1 MVVSPPPADISLRT
15 VGRTRRRRFRVV
27 MFKKKRN
34 NIRARE
40 KVAEE
45 GDDADEPGVLSTVND
60 KDKKPKGGT
69 AARKKAAKKEGA
81 ASTGG
86 AALLSFEDEEADA
99 EVFQLKKQKHRSKTS
114 MRAPD
119 ASRRDDDA
127 DVRAKSGGEYSMDR
141 LRELALSQKGFDA
154 RPAEHMD
161 PNAPVAIKLRGTLKA
176 AEVAVPVLPARDPVP
191 LMPPPP
197 PRRDASAAV
206 ERPEREGFAIPDAA
220 AIEAAKAQ
228 RERMRAA
235 RTAGPNVSET
245 PKVGSGGETRGDSD
259 DDPEENERVTFAAG
273 GARAM
278 RACSDPCP

>member
-127 DVRAKSGGEYSMDR
+127 DVRAN
-141 LRELALSQKGFDA
+141 
-154 RPAEHMD
+154 PAGSTLWIACGSSRSRRRGSTHAP
-161 PNAPVAIKLRGTLKA
+161 PNTWIRTLPLQSSFVAP
-176 AEVAVPVLPARDPVP
+176 
-191 LMPPPP
+191 
-197 PRRDASAAV
+197 
-206 ERPEREGFAIPDAA
+206 
-220 AIEAAKAQ
+220 
-228 RERMRAA
+228 
-235 RTAGPNVSET
+235 
-245 PKVGSGGETRGDSD
+245 
-259 DDPEENERVTFAAG
+259 
-273 GARAM
+273 
-278 RACSDPCP
+278 